1 MRNTNK
7 RILSI
12 EAIRG
17 MAAIYVMLGHLVL
30 LYKPYQFFPGYE
42 FVIKTIFGFGHQ
54 AVLLFFIVSGFS
66 ITYSSPNFNENQKI
80 ELREYYFKR
89 FRRIY
94 PLFFISLIISVITLL
109 ITENSF
115 ELRRIILS
123 FVFLTDIS
131 KGSISNPISTNFPI
145 WSLSYEVIYYI
156 LFPTLYYLITRFGK
170 KRTFIIVLAVSII
183 AGSLN
188 LLTVPN
194 HLFNVFQYSWVW
206 LAGSYLAAAYR
217 KRTQLVIKNLNG
229 LVIFSVA
236 FMLTIEQI
244 PIIRDWFWSLF
255 FILCFSAFLINAT
268 ETRKKYRF
276 ISLLIGLISIVFC
289 FFLTFNNSIT
299 YHSTI
304 LRVFL
309 LLLFV
314 VNIVI
319 HFSRITIQRR
329 LIFWLVQKF
338 SSTGSISYALYII
351 HWPIIILFIFLYK
364 TFFEMNLVN
373 TLSVITINIG
383 MIFFIS
389 SLLEI
394 KLQPIIVKIS
404 NQFYYKKERQRILS
418 K

>member
-1 MRNTNK
+1 MSNNK
-7 RILSI
+7 KIASLD
-12 EAIRG
+12 AIRG
-17 MAAIYVMLGHLVL
+17 ISAIYVILDHIVL
-30 LYKPYQFFPGYE
+30 LYKPYEYLPRYE
-42 FVIKTIFGFGHQ
+42 FIIKMIFGFGNQ

-66 ITYSSPNFNENQKI
+66 ITYSSPFFNHPYEFNI
-80 ELREYYFKR
+80 SEYFYKR

-94 PLFFISLIISVITLL
+94 PLFFIAIAISVLTLL
-109 ITENSF
+109 ITEKAF
-115 ELRRIILS
+115 EPRRTVLS
-123 FVFLTDIS
+123 LVFLTDIS
-131 KGSISNPISTNFPI
+131 KGSISDPISTNYPI

-156 LFPTLYYLITRFGK
+156 LFPSLFFLVNRFGK
-170 KRTFIIVLAVSII
+170 KKIFISVLMVSII

-188 LLTVPN
+188 LLIKPN
-194 HLFNVFQYSWVW
+194 HFFNVLQYSWVW
-206 LAGSYLAAAYR
+206 LAGSILAEVY
-217 KRTQLVIKNLNG
+217 KSKLPFEIIKING
-229 LVIFSVA
+229 YIVLSIA
-236 FMLTIEQI
+236 FMLTVEQI
-244 PIIRDWFWSLF
+244 TIIKDWFWSLF
-255 FILCFSAFLINAT
+255 FILCFCAFLINET
-268 ETRKKYRF
+268 ETRKKDRY

-289 FFLTFNNSIT
+289 FFLTFNKSIT

-309 LLLFV
+309 LLLFF

-319 HFSRITIQRR
+319 HFSRFTIQKR
-329 LIFWLVQKF
+329 LISWLVQKF
-338 SSTGSISYALYII
+338 SNTGSISYALYII
-351 HWPIIILFIFLYK
+351 HWPIIILFIFLYR

-389 SLLEI
+389 SFLEL